1 MGSALKKL
9 AKPLPLTRSEKKAAE
24 LDRWVKRHA
33 AECREAD
40 EAKKFRLKEL
50 RTARAAL
57 QDEAPRLAAHKT

>member
-1 MGSALKKL
+1 LKKL

-40 EAKKFRLKEL
+40 EAKRFRLREL
-50 RTARAAL
+50 RIAREAL
-57 QDEAPRLAAHKT
+57 QDEPSGLAASKT